1 MATIIKTT
9 FQLRRGLLA
18 TWEKN
23 NPILAA
29 GEPSYVIDKNL
40 LKIGDGT
47 THWNDLEFLGG
58 NSEIQ
63 NLLVDENSVII
74 IEDKISLKGF
84 AEALPGAQPIKN
96 ENGQLVWVVPN
107 TTIEKV
113 EDSIKKL
120 EQEVYKKEEIDNLFK
135 EINVN
140 TLVQNEKEYLVL
152 YGGSASDN
160 I

>member
-1 MATIIKTT
+1 MATVVKTT

-18 TWEKN
+18 TWERN

-29 GEPSYVIDKNL
+29 GEPGYVLDKNL
-40 LKIGDGT
+40 LKIGDGV
-47 THWNDLEFLGG
+47 THWNDLKFLTGG
-58 NSEIQ
+58 PEAQ

-74 IEDKISLKGF
+74 INDKVSLKGF
-84 AEALPGAQPIKN
+84 AEALPGAQPIKG
-96 ENGQLVWVVPN
+96 EDGTLVWVVPN

-113 EDSIKKL
+113 EESIKKL
-120 EQEVYKKEEIDNLFK
+120 EEEVYKKEEVDKLLK

-140 TLVQNEKEYLVL
+140 SLVQNEKEYLVL

>member
-1 MATIIKTT
+1 MATIVKTT

-107 TTIEKV
+107 TTVEKV
-113 EDSIKKL
+113 EESVKKL
-120 EQEVYKKEEIDNLFK
+120 EQEVYKKEEIDNLVK

-140 TLVQNEKEYLVL
+140 TLVQNENEYLVL

>member
-96 ENGQLVWVVPN
+96 ESGQLVWVVPN
-107 TTIEKV
+107 TTVEKV
-113 EDSIKKL
+113 EESVKKL

>member
-1 MATIIKTT
+1 MATVVKTT
-9 FQLRRGLLA
+9 FQLRRGLQA

-29 GEPSYVIDKNL
+29 GEPGYVIDKNL
-40 LKIGDGT
+40 LKIGDGIT
-47 THWNDLEFLGG
+47 PWNELQFLTGS
-58 NSEIQ
+58 SEAQ

-74 IEDKISLKGF
+74 INNKISLKGF
-84 AEALPGAQPIKN
+84 AEALPGAQPMKGEDGSLI
-96 ENGQLVWVVPN
+96 WVVPN

-113 EDSIKKL
+113 EESVKKL
-120 EQEVYKKEEIDNLFK
+120 EEEVYKKEEVDKLLK

-140 TLVQNEKEYLVL
+140 SLVQNEKEYLVL

>member
-29 GEPSYVIDKNL
+29 GEPGYVIDKNL

-96 ENGQLVWVVPN
+96 ESGQLVWVVPN
-107 TTIEKV
+107 TTVEKV
-113 EDSIKKL
+113 EESVKKL
-120 EQEVYKKEEIDNLFK
+120 E
-135 EINVN
+135 
-140 TLVQNEKEYLVL
+140 
-152 YGGSASDN
+152 
-160 I
+160 

>member
-1 MATIIKTT
+1 MATIVKTT

-107 TTIEKV
+107 TTVEKV
-113 EDSIKKL
+113 EESVKKL

>member
-113 EDSIKKL
+113 EESVKKL

-140 TLVQNEKEYLVL
+140 SLVQNEKEYLVL

>member
-1 MATIIKTT
+1 MATIVKTT

-29 GEPSYVIDKNL
+29 GEPGYVTDKNL

-107 TTIEKV
+107 TTVEKV
-113 EDSIKKL
+113 EESVKKL

>member
-1 MATIIKTT
+1 MATIVKTT

-29 GEPSYVIDKNL
+29 GEPSYVTDKNL

-96 ENGQLVWVVPN
+96 ENGQLVWIVPN
-107 TTIEKV
+107 TTVEKV
-113 EDSIKKL
+113 EESVKKL

>member
-1 MATIIKTT
+1 MATIVKTT

-29 GEPSYVIDKNL
+29 GEPSYVTDKNL

-107 TTIEKV
+107 TTVEKV
-113 EDSIKKL
+113 EESVKKL

>member
-1 MATIIKTT
+1 MATIVKTT

-96 ENGQLVWVVPN
+96 ESGQLVWDVPN
-107 TTIEKV
+107 TTVEKV
-113 EDSIKKL
+113 EESVKKL

>member
-1 MATIIKTT
+1 MATIVKTT

-29 GEPSYVIDKNL
+29 GEPSYVTDKNL

-107 TTIEKV
+107 TTVEKV
-113 EDSIKKL
+113 EESVKKL
-120 EQEVYKKEEIDNLFK
+120 E
-135 EINVN
+135 
-140 TLVQNEKEYLVL
+140 
-152 YGGSASDN
+152 
-160 I
+160 